1 MYNPTTED
9 QFFQPKAYK
18 EWRPDKNH
26 RTIKRY
32 IEATKNALEISR
44 AFLVASIY
52 RFMVRWFLSGL
63 HSL

>member
-32 IEATKNALEISR
+32 IEATKNDQETT
-44 AFLVASIY
+44 
-52 RFMVRWFLSGL
+52 
-63 HSL
+63 